1 MTLCHYRVI
10 ARNARFDRTGDA
22 AGPEG
27 GPVRND
33 HRHTHHRRDT
43 ATLGITPKTVDTV
56 ATPKTVDTVAAHPA
70 SVRRTHPVR
79 QRPRRLVSH
88 PVS

>member
-10 ARNARFDRTGDA
+10 ARNAGFDRTGDV

-33 HRHTHHRRDT
+33 HRHTHHGRDT
-43 ATLGITPKTVDTV
+43 ATLGITPMTVDT
-56 ATPKTVDTVAAHPA
+56 AAAHPA
-70 SVRRTHPVR
+70 SGRRTHTVR
-79 QRPRRLVSH
+79 QRQRRLISH
-88 PVS
+88 LFS

>member
-33 HRHTHHRRDT
+33 HRHTQHRRDT
-43 ATLGITPKTVDTV
+43 ATPIGITPM
-56 ATPKTVDTVAAHPA
+56 TVDTVAAHPA
-70 SVRRTHPVR
+70 SGRRTHTVR
-79 QRPRRLVSH
+79 QRARRLISH
-88 PVS
+88 PAS